1 MQRAL
6 VAIVDDD
13 PRIQDLLSAEL
24 GDLQQP
30 HCSYSSAEA
39 LLAELELRQPGL
51 ILLDVLMPGMG
62 GMGCLR
68 ELRQRGYTGTV
79 VMFSALND
87 PELKQKAEAEGAS
100 GWVVKSTLF
109 DQLQPLLRH
118 YLPDN

>member
-1 MQRAL
+1 M
-6 VAIVDDD
+6 AIVDDD

-30 HCSYSSAEA
+30 HCSYNSAEA
-39 LLAELELRQPGL
+39 LLDELDDRQPGL

-62 GMGCLR
+62 GMGCLK
-68 ELRQRGYTGTV
+68 ELRERGYKGTV

-87 PELKQKAEAEGAS
+87 PELKRKAEADGAS

-109 DQLQPLLRH
+109 EQLEPMLQH
-118 YLPDN
+118 YLPNS